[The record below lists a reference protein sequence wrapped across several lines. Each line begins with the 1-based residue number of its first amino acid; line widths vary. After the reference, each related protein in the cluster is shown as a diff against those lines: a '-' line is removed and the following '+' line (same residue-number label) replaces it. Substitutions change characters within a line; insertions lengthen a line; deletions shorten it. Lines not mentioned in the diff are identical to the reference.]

1 MGTEP
6 HKRADVCPS
15 RGTAAA
21 LGKTASRSA
30 HRKPGTYRYSKTASP
45 LRMAALSGLLL
56 LLSVGP
62 GHAQQGPFTALSGS
76 WSGGGI
82 VTLSNGSRDRLR
94 CRADYSARGGGDS
107 LDLTLRC
114 AGDAYNFDFRGN
126 ARHRAG
132 TISGSWTESSMS
144 ASGRFIGRASGGN
157 IAARVQGANFT
168 ASLSITTHA
177 DRQSISIRSPGSE
190 FSDVS
195 IGLRRR

>member
-1 MGTEP
+1 MQTAPRQRIE
-6 HKRADVCPS
+6 ACPS
-15 RGTAAA
+15 RATATTLPRTAPYPAHAGRHRKTLSPFRAAA
-21 LGKTASRSA
+21 I
-30 HRKPGTYRYSKTASP
+30 
-45 LRMAALSGLLL
+45 SGVLL
-56 LLSVGP
+56 LLSGGP
-62 GHAQQGPFTALSGS
+62 GHAQQGPFTAMSGS